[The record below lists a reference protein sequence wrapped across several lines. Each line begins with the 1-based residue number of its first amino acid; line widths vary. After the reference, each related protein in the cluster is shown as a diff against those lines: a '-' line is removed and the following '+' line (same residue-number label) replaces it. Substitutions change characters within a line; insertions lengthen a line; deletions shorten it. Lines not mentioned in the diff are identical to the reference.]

1 MAAAARFGAAVGLT
15 AAALLL
21 RRAPA
26 SLDYVDGG
34 YRTARLTCRVM
45 NFDGIFVR
53 AMLER

>member
-1 MAAAARFGAAVGLT
+1 MAAAARFGVAVGLT